1 LPELVL
7 TARAKSD
14 LKDLPS
20 GARTAAA
27 RLVEKLRLDPRVIG
41 NPLLGRLRPLWSARV
56 GNYRVIYTIEGE
68 RGNERVVVRA
78 IKHRTVAYG
87 RRRVYDG

>member
-20 GARTAAA
+20 VARAAAA

-68 RGNERVVVRA
+68 LGNERVVVRA
-78 IKHRTVAYG
+78 VKHRTVAYG
-87 RRRVYDG
+87 RRRRRR